1 MLNKIPTSNYDQH
14 CTGYQNPENNNHGY
28 VLGVCL
34 STGTA
39 PISFKI
45 PGSEMLD
52 RINAFDVAE
61 ATGSYLGQINM
72 IEVSSFCGSQGLI
85 WGMDIAKHPD
95 FDNKKD
101 LQIGSL
107 KRNDGVKIPVYS
119 AKPLLEATA
128 KLLGTKDKKRFPILP
143 GSHVPCATKKI
154 VKEGPCHLYCALAIG
169 IPEDRTFDACLLM
182 EDIGEL
188 DNQASDKKSTQRA
201 INQIALNAATSVLKV
216 GENQNI
222 KYKEVFVSVAN
233 TPVKKGDIGC
243 ALIAAPYLSLAKK
256 ALPEKASSLA
266 SMRNITLD
274 QWEKATAKS
283 SLSAPKKNVTME

>member
-1 MLNKIPTSNYDQH
+1 MLNKIPTSNYNQH
-14 CTGYQNPENNNHGY
+14 CTGYQNPDNSNHGY

-45 PGSEMLD
+45 PGSKMLD

-85 WGMDIAKHPD
+85 WGMDIARHQD
-95 FDNKKD
+95 FNNKEA
-101 LQIGSL
+101 LQVGTL
-107 KRNDGVKIPVYS
+107 KRDDGIKIPIYS
-119 AKPLLEATA
+119 AEPLLEATA
-128 KLLGTKDKKRFPILP
+128 KLLGTKDEKRFPILP

-169 IPEDRTFDACLLM
+169 IPEDRSFDACLLM

-188 DNQASDKKSTQRA
+188 SDETYKKESSQEA
-201 INQIALNAATSVLKV
+201 IDQIALNAAASVLKV
-216 GENQNI
+216 GENQNV
-222 KYKEVFVSVAN
+222 KYKEVYVSVAN
-233 TPVKKGDIGC
+233 TIVRKGDIGC

-256 ALPEKASSLA
+256 ALPEEAPSLK
-266 SMRNITLD
+266 SMRVITLGE
-274 QWEKATAKS
+274 WEKATADS
-283 SLSAPKKNVTME
+283 HLSAPKKNVTME